1 MRQMTKATLRSSQL
15 TRISVMMFPIG
26 TNVPSVKL
34 PRRNSVGCGENVP
47 CYAFPVVYRFGHGR
61 LICDARMRSK
71 KTTSAGQVDEH
82 HSFSGACSRLFFG
95 GQGNKR
101 FRGDAARSSLLS
113 RENRRP
119 LLSRNAIALP
129 PLGYGWL
136 AHGHVG
142 REVLQGG
149 PQADDISERAKFS
162 HTRSLRTI
170 GP

>member
-1 MRQMTKATLRSSQL
+1 MLSQSQNHIML
-15 TRISVMMFPIG
+15 FPLG
-26 TNVPSVKL
+26 TIVPTVKL
-34 PRRNSVGCGENVP
+34 LRLNMPTCGEIVP
-47 CYAFPVVYRFGHGR
+47 CYVFPVVYRIAHGR
-61 LICDARMRSK
+61 LICGARMRSK
-71 KTTSAGQVDEH
+71 KTTMTGQVDEH
-82 HSFSGACSRLFFG
+82 HSFSGACSRLFFR

-101 FRGDAARSSLLS
+101 LGGDAAGARLLC

-142 REVLQGG
+142 REVLQRG